1 MLTADFL
8 MSKMEREYKG
18 LFLDVVSHVKQEIDF
33 NDIVQAIEDKNLNKL
48 TKATKFDDFKNY
60 LSQFKPLIL
69 NTINIAAENTE
80 KKRKVI
86 LDLDREMVSKELKL
100 IDKNFIDNITI
111 QQKENIE
118 NILREGLDEQ
128 LSYKYIA
135 KKIENN
141 IGLNRVQVE
150 ALNKLEKNLI
160 SNNTSQNVITKILE
174 NKAKTMLKIRSENIA
189 LTESARAVS
198 SGRYLMQQQMYEDG
212 DISAN
217 TIQKW
222 LTARD
227 ERQCHL
233 CGSLNN
239 VEAKMNENFI
249 ASNGFSARSPILHN
263 RCRCIVI
270 ILI

>member
-8 MSKMEREYKG
+8 MSKMEREYKE

-48 TKATKFDDFKNY
+48 TKATRFDDFKNY

-69 NTINIAAENTE
+69 NTINLAAENTE

-86 LDLDREMVSKELKL
+86 LDLDREIVSKELKL
-100 IDKNFIDNITI
+100 IDKHFIDNITN

-118 NILREGLDEQ
+118 NILREGLDQQ

-174 NKAKTMLKIRSENIA
+174 NKAKTML
-189 LTESARAVS
+189 
-198 SGRYLMQQQMYEDG
+198 
-212 DISAN
+212 
-217 TIQKW
+217 
-222 LTARD
+222 
-227 ERQCHL
+227 
-233 CGSLNN
+233 
-239 VEAKMNENFI
+239 
-249 ASNGFSARSPILHN
+249 
-263 RCRCIVI
+263 
-270 ILI
+270 